1 MGFHTILTLSYLIPN
16 IYLFIRI
23 WQIYINKE
31 HRLWY
36 LLIYVLLF
44 LIYPL
49 SILSGE
55 EGAGF
60 IAKTLVFIAGY
71 ILPFFLYLF
80 LIVLL
85 TDLLL
90 LLNLI
95 FKIIPREKLRN
106 RSVQKYGLL
115 ITVICS
121 VLVVAAG
128 IINFNIIRTTKYSL
142 SIDGKSSD
150 MSRLKIVF
158 VSDFHLQE
166 SNGIHFVEK
175 FVKKVEGIK
184 PDLILFGGDIVE
196 GDRESE
202 NLERIEKLLRSI
214 NAKYGVFGVNG
225 NHEHYAGQDK
235 GGFFSKAG
243 IQLLRDS
250 VVVIDHS
257 FILAGRND
265 ARVRL
270 RKQPADLLASVTDSL
285 PIILLDHRP
294 TEIDQISR
302 TSADVVFSGHTHNG
316 QLFPINLITRRVYE
330 LSYGYMKK
338 GNTHFFVSSGIRLWG
353 PPVRTT
359 ARSEIVVVDIT
370 FFRENNL

>member
-1 MGFHTILTLSYLIPN
+1 MGFHTILTLAYLIPN
-16 IYLFIRI
+16 IYLFVRI

-36 LLIYVLLF
+36 VLIYALLF
-44 LIYPL
+44 LIYPVSNL
-49 SILSGE
+49 LGE

-60 IAKTLVFIAGY
+60 IAKTFGFIAGY

-80 LIVLL
+80 LFVLL

-90 LLNLI
+90 LFNLI
-95 FKIIPREKLRN
+95 FKIVPREKLRS
-106 RSVQKYGLL
+106 RSVKKYGLL
-115 ITVICS
+115 FTVLFSMI
-121 VLVVAAG
+121 VVIAG
-128 IINFNIIRTTKYSL
+128 IINFNTIRTTKYSI
-142 SIDGKSSD
+142 SIPGKSSD
-150 MSRLKIVF
+150 LSRLKVVF

-166 SNGIHFVEK
+166 GTGIRFVEK
-175 FVKKVEGIK
+175 FVKKVESIN

-196 GDRESE
+196 GDRENE
-202 NLERIEKLLRSI
+202 NLERIEKLLGSI
-214 NAKYGVFGVNG
+214 RAKYGIFGVNG

-235 GGFFSKAG
+235 GSFFSKAG
-243 IQLLRDS
+243 IQILSDS

-265 ARVRL
+265 GHVRT
-270 RKQPADLLASVTDSL
+270 RKSAADLLQSITDSL
-285 PIILLDHRP
+285 PVILLDHRP

-302 TSADVVFSGHTHNG
+302 TGANVVFSGHTHNG
-316 QLFPINLITRRVYE
+316 QLFPINLITRRVYK

-338 GNTHFFVSSGIRLWG
+338 GNTNFFVSSGIRLWG

-359 ARSEIVVVDIT
+359 AKSEIMVVDII
-370 FFRENNL
+370 FLHNE

>member
-1 MGFHTILTLSYLIPN
+1 MV
-16 IYLFIRI
+16 
-23 WQIYINKE
+23 
-31 HRLWY
+31 
-36 LLIYVLLF
+36 IYVLLF
-44 LIYPL
+44 LIYPVSNL
-49 SILSGE
+49 LGE

-60 IAKTLVFIAGY
+60 IEKTFSFIAGY

-95 FKIIPREKLRN
+95 FKIIPREKLRS

-115 ITVICS
+115 ITVLCS
-121 VLVVAAG
+121 VLVVATG
-128 IINFNIIRTTKYSL
+128 IINFNTIRTTKYSI
-142 SIDGKSSD
+142 SIPAKSSD
-150 MSRLKIVF
+150 LSRLKVVF

-166 SNGIHFVEK
+166 GTGIHFVEK
-175 FVKKVEGIK
+175 FVKIVEGIN

-202 NLERIEKLLRSI
+202 NLERIEKLLRNIS
-214 NAKYGVFGVNG
+214 AKYGVFGVNG

-243 IQLLRDS
+243 IQLLSDS

-265 ARVRL
+265 AHVRT
-270 RKQPADLLASVTDSL
+270 RKNPEDLLGSVTDSL
-285 PIILLDHRP
+285 PIILVDHRP

-302 TSADVVFSGHTHNG
+302 SRANVVFSGHTHNG

-338 GNTHFFVSSGIRLWG
+338 GDTHFFVSSGIRLWG

-359 ARSEIVVVDIT
+359 AKSEIVVVDIT
-370 FFRENNL
+370 FLHNK

>member
-1 MGFHTILTLSYLIPN
+1 V
-16 IYLFIRI
+16 
-23 WQIYINKE
+23 
-31 HRLWY
+31 
-36 LLIYVLLF
+36 LIYVFLF
-44 LIYPL
+44 LIYPVSNL
-49 SILSGE
+49 PGE

-60 IAKTLVFIAGY
+60 IAKTFGFIAGY
-71 ILPFFLYLF
+71 ILPFSLYLF

-85 TDLLL
+85 TDFLL

-95 FKIIPREKLRN
+95 FKIIPWEKLRS
-106 RSVQKYGLL
+106 RPVQKYGLL
-115 ITVICS
+115 ITVLCS
-121 VLVVAAG
+121 VLVATAG
-128 IINFNIIRTTKYSL
+128 IINFNTIRITKYSI
-142 SIDGKSSD
+142 SISGKSSEL
-150 MSRLKIVF
+150 SRLKVVF

-166 SNGIHFVEK
+166 GAGIRFVEK
-175 FVKKVEGIK
+175 FVKKTEGIN

-214 NAKYGVFGVNG
+214 SAKYGVFGVNG

-235 GGFFSKAG
+235 GGFFNKAG
-243 IQLLRDS
+243 IKLLSDS

-265 ARVRL
+265 THVRT
-270 RKQPADLLASVTDSL
+270 RKNPEDLLQSVTDSL
-285 PIILLDHRP
+285 PIILVDHRP

-302 TSADVVFSGHTHNG
+302 SRANVVFSGHTHNG

-338 GNTHFFVSSGIRLWG
+338 GHTHFFVSSGIRLWG

-359 ARSEIVVVDIT
+359 AKSEIVVVDIT
-370 FFRENNL
+370 FLHNK

>member
-1 MGFHTILTLSYLIPN
+1 MGFHTILTVSYLIPN
-16 IYLFIRI
+16 IYLFVRI

-36 LLIYVLLF
+36 VLIYALLF
-44 LIYPL
+44 LIYPASNL
-49 SILSGE
+49 LGE

-60 IAKTLVFIAGY
+60 IAKTFGLIAGY

-90 LLNLI
+90 LLNMI
-95 FKIIPREKLRN
+95 FKIIPRDKLRS
-106 RSVQKYGLL
+106 RSVQKNGLL
-115 ITVICS
+115 ITVLCS
-121 VLVVAAG
+121 VLVVTAG
-128 IINFNIIRTTKYSL
+128 IINFNTIRTTKYNI
-142 SIDGKSSD
+142 SIPAKSSD
-150 MSRLKIVF
+150 LSRLKVVF

-166 SNGIHFVEK
+166 GTGIHFVEK
-175 FVKKVEGIK
+175 FVKMVGDIN
-184 PDLILFGGDIVE
+184 PDLILFGGDIIE

-202 NLERIEKLLRSI
+202 NLEKIEKLLRSI
-214 NAKYGVFGVNG
+214 SAKYRVFGVNG

-235 GGFFSKAG
+235 GGFSGKAG
-243 IQLLRDS
+243 IQLLSDS

-265 ARVRL
+265 AHVRT
-270 RKQPADLLASVTDSL
+270 RKSAADLLQSVTDSL
-285 PIILLDHRP
+285 PIILIDHRP

-302 TSADVVFSGHTHNG
+302 SRANVAFSGHTHDG
-316 QLFPINLITRRVYE
+316 QLFPINLIIRRVYE
-330 LSYGYMKK
+330 LSYGYLKK

-359 ARSEIVVVDIT
+359 AKSEIVVVDIT
-370 FFRENNL
+370 FLHNK